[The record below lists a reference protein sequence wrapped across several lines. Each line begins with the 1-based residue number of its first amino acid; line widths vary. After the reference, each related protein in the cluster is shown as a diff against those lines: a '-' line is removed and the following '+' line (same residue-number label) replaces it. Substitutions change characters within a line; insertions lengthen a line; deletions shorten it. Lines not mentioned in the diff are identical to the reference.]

1 MTSQD
6 DNFRLTLHKFKI
18 SSTIEKLL
26 EHSVSELTSWRAHCY
41 KEEVYKE
48 PHQYIRLVLILC
60 CEVMKIQSYGMHVY
74 GLENRSYEESTELV
88 QNVIVTINNLSFYQI
103 NDNHV
108 TKSALQISQCKC
120 VCVCV
125 CVCACAC
132 VRVYVCVS
140 VYVSVCVCV
149 CVCGCVCMCAHV
161 YLIKLCL
168 CLLILLVC
176 YNVQCWFL
184 SCWRMME
191 LDCLNVLESI
201 SRC

>member
-1 MTSQD
+1 
-6 DNFRLTLHKFKI
+6 
-18 SSTIEKLL
+18 
-26 EHSVSELTSWRAHCY
+26 
-41 KEEVYKE
+41 
-48 PHQYIRLVLILC
+48 
-60 CEVMKIQSYGMHVY
+60 MKIQSYGMHVY

-125 CVCACAC
+125 CAC
-132 VRVYVCVS
+132 VRACVRMC
-140 VYVSVCVCV
+140 VFLFMCVCV
-149 CVCGCVCMCAHV
+149 CFCLCVCLCVCMRLCMHV
-161 YLIKLCL
+161 CTCVSDKIVSVFTN
-168 CLLILLVC
+168 LLVC